1 MLEVTRIKKT
11 RQIVYVI
18 DKADSEHSLCLF
30 PFKEKSKKGFLGVT
44 QSVRNS
50 NLVRDREII

>member
-11 RQIVYVI
+11 NQIVYTI
-18 DKADSEHSLCLF
+18 DKVDSEHTLCLF
-30 PFKEKSKKGFLGVT
+30 PFKEKSKKGNLGVT

>member
-11 RQIVYVI
+11 NQIVYTV
-18 DKADSEHSLCLF
+18 DKIDSEHTLCLF
-30 PFKEKSKKGFLGVT
+30 PFKEKSKKGYLGVT